1 MESQSTLAILTT
13 HPIQYQV
20 PVWRELTRRGLP
32 LEVWYLSDHGHR
44 KSFDRGF
51 GKEFLWDLDM
61 LGGYESRLLPTRPA
75 KAKIGRFR
83 GARIGSLDSLF
94 RGRGITALLI
104 NGWFPQ
110 AYWQAAFQAHRAGI
124 PILLRAETNDLRSIP
139 WWKELA
145 KRRLLK
151 LLFNRVSLFL
161 TIGVA
166 NRRFYLKYGVA
177 ESKLRSAPYCVEN
190 ERFSQAAE
198 SFRSR
203 RDELREAWNIPQ
215 DSTCFLFCGKLIEK
229 KHVLDLIRAFEML
242 LLSPAKF
249 GAKAPIHLLVAGDGA
264 LREIIE
270 ERARRL
276 SNQVG
281 RPCVSLAG
289 FLNQTEVPKAY
300 AVADCLVLPSD
311 AGETWGLVVN
321 EAMACGLPAIVSDQ
335 VGCGP
340 DLIDPGVTGDLFPV
354 ENVERLAVAMAQWSD
369 PIRCRSAATAVTK
382 KIAAYS
388 IEQAG
393 SGISDSVRLVTSKR
407 QSAQAFRGEIFTPG
421 T

>member
-1 MESQSTLAILTT
+1 M
-13 HPIQYQV
+13 
-20 PVWRELTRRGLP
+20 PVWKELARRGLP
-32 LEVWYLSDHGHR
+32 LEVWYLSDRGYR

-51 GKEFLWDLDM
+51 GKEFSWDLDM
-61 LGGYESRLLPTRPA
+61 LGGYASRFLPTRPA
-75 KAKIGRFR
+75 KADISKFR
-83 GARIGSLDSLF
+83 GTRIGSLTSLF
-94 RGRGITALLI
+94 RTRGITALLI

-110 AYWQAAFQAHRAGI
+110 AYWQAAFQAQRAGI
-124 PILLRAETNDLRSIP
+124 PVLLRGETNDLHRIP

-151 LLFNRVSLFL
+151 LLFDRVSLFL
-161 TIGVA
+161 TIGIA
-166 NRRFYLKYGVA
+166 NRRFYLKYGVS
-177 ESKLRSAPYCVEN
+177 EKKLASAPYCVEN

-203 RDELREAWNIPQ
+203 RGELREAWNIPR
-215 DSTCFLFCGKLIEK
+215 DSTCFLFCGKLIGK
-229 KHVLDLIRAFEML
+229 KHVLDLMGAFEML
-242 LLSPAKF
+242 LLSPVKF
-249 GAKAPIHLLVAGDGA
+249 GVNGPVHLLFVGDGA

-270 ERARRL
+270 EKARRL
-276 SNQVG
+276 SDLSG

-340 DLIDPGVTGDLFPV
+340 DLIDPGVTGDLFAV
-354 ENVERLAVAMAQWSD
+354 GDVERLAIAMAQWSD
-369 PIRCRSAATAVTK
+369 AIRCRSASTAVTK
-382 KIAAYS
+382 QIAAYS
-388 IEQAG
+388 VEQAAN
-393 SGISDSVRLVTSKR
+393 GIFDSVRFVSCKQQRPHTLRRETFTS
-407 QSAQAFRGEIFTPG
+407 G